1 VEVELRFGLRAFDER
16 TVRVFQGGT
25 LRWQGTVDRVG
36 ALVTLPHVRLEPGA
50 NPWRFDTD
58 KPAMLPGRDTLRPVA
73 FNLRNLVIRAV
84 RRLEEPAPPPADN
97 GPNK

>member
-1 VEVELRFGLRAFDER
+1 
-16 TVRVFQGGT
+16 
-25 LRWQGTVDRVG
+25 
-36 ALVTLPHVRLEPGA
+36 
-50 NPWRFDTD
+50 
-58 KPAMLPGRDTLRPVA
+58 MLPGRDTLRPVA